1 VLTSFSLFLFL
12 DTSNA
17 LVFFCFLDITN
28 TDRIEDALKYDYP
41 AINTSPTPK
50 LGMTG
55 CMFSFSF
62 LLHQTISHFFVE
74 FLDILATEDGFRVS
88 LSRAVEIKP
97 LIMSS
102 SMVAGVSDTRDTRPF
117 KKRAVWNPHSFFDGS
132 PPIRATRDG
141 HMGSWTTR
149 IPGSWKAYRC
159 FHFIRDKQPVV
170 RPRNSS
176 LEKRQASSVIA
187 PVSSNNVS
195 NFLQKLKFVQFSRF
209 YSSDD

>member
-1 VLTSFSLFLFL
+1 ME
-12 DTSNA
+12 
-17 LVFFCFLDITN
+17 I
-28 TDRIEDALKYDYP
+28 
-41 AINTSPTPK
+41 
-50 LGMTG
+50 
-55 CMFSFSF
+55 
-62 LLHQTISHFFVE
+62 
-74 FLDILATEDGFRVS
+74 LDILATEDGFRVS
-88 LSRAVEIKP
+88 LSRAVEIEP

-102 SMVAGVSDTRDTRPF
+102 STVAGMSVSRDTRPF
-117 KKRAVWNPHSFFDGS
+117 KKRAVWNPNSFFDDS

-141 HMGSWTTR
+141 HMGCWKTR

-159 FHFIRDKQPVV
+159 FHFIRDKHPVV

-209 YSSDD
+209 YSSDDWFLLCVLFAACTWKVEVCFCRCPTFKIEIFTHRGRWRLGRRGSIAVESKFPFWQFFSFLFLKLS

>member
-1 VLTSFSLFLFL
+1 M
-12 DTSNA
+12 
-17 LVFFCFLDITN
+17 N

-41 AINTSPTPK
+41 AINTSPLTPK
-50 LGMTG
+50 PGMKG
-55 CMFSFSF
+55 SMFSFHSCCIKRF
-62 LLHQTISHFFVE
+62 LIFFVE
-74 FLDILATEDGFRVS
+74 ILDILATEDGFCIGV
-88 LSRAVEIKP
+88 SRAVEIEP

-102 SMVAGVSDTRDTRPF
+102 STVAGMSVSRDTRPF
-117 KKRAVWNPHSFFDGS
+117 KKRAVWNPNSFFDDS

-141 HMGSWTTR
+141 HMGCWKTR

-159 FHFIRDKQPVV
+159 FHFIRDKHPVV